1 MPTVIGPGGNFNKNY
16 ETFKN
21 AKKFLEN
28 NYGRGIPA
36 AYYRTSLNERNKNL
50 NYSIKNNN
58 GKTAGFAFLKNF
70 NKERY
75 LYLIGAKKG
84 MGGILLK
91 RIINNTRKAGLKTIA
106 LEPVED
112 AIYFYLKHGF
122 IHNNKN
128 KMILNLTKNHTNTIK
143 RHEAATKLQRIYR
156 ARNSVK
162 EKAYERYYK
171 AMREERERR
180 RRRNSNSN

>member
-1 MPTVIGPGGNFNKNY
+1 MPTIIGPGGTNKNKNY
-16 ETFKN
+16 EMFN
-21 AKKFLEN
+21 IAEKFLGN
-28 NYGRGIPA
+28 NYGQGVPA

-70 NKERY
+70 NNKERY
-75 LYLIGAKKG
+75 LHLIAAKKG

-91 RIINNTRKAGLKTIA
+91 RIINNARKAGLKTIA

-122 IHNNKN
+122 IHNNN
-128 KMILNLTKNHTNTIK
+128 KMILNLTKNHTTQLPPAIPHPIPNGNAIDLADGNCSIHCKNNNK
-143 RHEAATKLQRIYR
+143 REYCVSGFFGLPPLI
-156 ARNSVK
+156 
-162 EKAYERYYK
+162 
-171 AMREERERR
+171 
-180 RRRNSNSN
+180 